1 MVYVTEIDLVLMDT
15 LVRTLGLTAV
25 GLGAF
30 GAHGLAKH
38 VGNDPKKLK
47 VKQLNRVPKRE
58 REAAQNAKETYIH
71 Y

>member
-1 MVYVTEIDLVLMDT
+1 MTEIALVLMNT

-47 VKQLNRVPKRE
+47 VKQWNRLPKRE
-58 REAAQNAKETYIH
+58 GEPEQNAKGTYVL